1 MSAGNT
7 KDKGSNYGSNYSYQL
22 SVLQLLDSISTGAS
36 SPCCPTAATELTLQS
51 VLAAIQGG
59 SLFFNNL
66 VIDQGGPGC
75 PAACPTYSEVRVWN
89 GVGFTTTYYDANG
102 AIVVPVGPLVYVNP
116 QYVLNDI
123 YLQAIAINATTTSID
138 TKSTSIVTNT
148 ANTVTNTNT
157 IITNTGTIATN
168 TANIDT
174 NTASVVRTPTMIR
187 ASAAGTVTAGKR
199 SVSFRN
205 AGSANALVLG
215 ANLLP
220 GETVNFDAGSLKDT
234 LGAINYNAT
243 GTDLL
248 IITII

>member
-1 MSAGNT
+1 MSAGNV

-22 SVLQLLDSISTGAS
+22 SVLQLLDSISTSTGV
-36 SPCCPTAATELTLQS
+36 PCCPTAATELTLQS
-51 VLAAIQGG
+51 VLSAIQGG

-89 GVGFTTTYYDANG
+89 GVSFTTTYYDANG
-102 AIVVPVGPLVYVNP
+102 AVVVPVGPLVYVNP

-123 YLQAIAINATTTSID
+123 LLQVTATS
-138 TKSTSIVTNT
+138 
-148 ANTVTNTNT
+148 
-157 IITNTGTIATN
+157 
-168 TANIDT
+168 
-174 NTASVVRTPTMIR
+174 RTPTMTR
-187 ASAAGTVTAGKR
+187 TTTSGTVTAGKR

-205 AGSANALVLG
+205 AGTITATVLG
-215 ANLLP
+215 ASLLP

-234 LGAINYNAT
+234 LAAIGYDAN

-248 IITII
+248 ITTLT